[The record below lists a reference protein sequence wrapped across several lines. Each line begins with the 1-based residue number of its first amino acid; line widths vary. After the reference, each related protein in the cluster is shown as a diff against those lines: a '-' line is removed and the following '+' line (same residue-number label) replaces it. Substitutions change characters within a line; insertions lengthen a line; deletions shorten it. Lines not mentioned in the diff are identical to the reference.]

1 MLQQP
6 KLSRSRVVA
15 LAAAIAAVVPLWS
28 LGCGG
33 SPGGPTSVAS
43 KPLTSTLAGTLVDTI
58 SGGPVGGATVTITG
72 RPAATTNADGHW
84 ESTGAPL
91 IGIAQNVTAESE
103 GFLTHQ
109 TALAWSG
116 ADRRD
121 VTLDAIPDRTPFSLE
136 FYRQIVRDGYERP
149 MVLQP
154 LRRWTTAPGFYI
166 NVTNASTNETMDA
179 SEVAMIVQAIRD
191 SLRRRRVPC
200 VAVSPLVGGRAVKGP
215 ADRMLARLAGGTMPA
230 HVASCYAGLID
241 ALGFG
246 SAHVVGA
253 SLGGMIGQHLA
264 IEHPARIRSLQN
276 HGRSV
281 EEAMPG
287 TRTAANLAGLKP
299 EELSR
304 GQVVTRPGL
313 LQPTIAVDV
322 RLRVVDSLS
331 RALRHNLNV
340 TFHCFTSEAPA
351 RLRLLEG
358 DEALPGEETWAVRVH
373 WQRGPEARCRP
384 A

>member
-33 SPGGPTSVAS
+33 SPGGPTVVS

-121 VTLDAIPDRTPFSLE
+121 VTLDAIPDRAPFSLE

-191 SLRRRRVPC
+191 SVPQMT
-200 VAVSPLVGGRAVKGP
+200 GGRFEAGP
-215 ADRMLARLAGGTMPA
+215 IDTGTEVRTLANSIYVHVVSDATANYCGRAFVGVNPGDITLNYGLNGCGCGRQQKMAPSVVA
-230 HVASCYAGLID
+230 HEVGH
-241 ALGFG
+241 ALGFW
-246 SAHVVGA
+246 HVDGVAMMNTGWTLPCA
-253 SLGGMIGQHLA
+253 STRFTDQERVHAAVAYARPLGNRDID
-264 IEHPARIRSLQN
+264 IDPSN
-276 HGRSV
+276 F
-281 EEAMPG
+281 
-287 TRTAANLAGLKP
+287 TAATAAGP
-299 EELSR
+299 PP
-304 GQVVTRPGL
+304 VV
-313 LQPTIAVDV
+313 I
-322 RLRVVDSLS
+322 
-331 RALRHNLNV
+331 
-340 TFHCFTSEAPA
+340 
-351 RLRLLEG
+351 
-358 DEALPGEETWAVRVH
+358 
-373 WQRGPEARCRP
+373 CRR
-384 A
+384 